1 MKRVYVVQQMF
12 AHRADDSNAFAERAA
27 RQLRALA
34 GVWPEPTANGLMVLA
49 TAEASLDAATTLLE
63 ALYPGAIVAGPRRVC
78 YRRNPSMQPIMEL
91 FVRAPAMYLPVLLS
105 DLEQRGARKRYSAIE
120 NQVWLVR
127 AEAPMASLLGYGET
141 LATLTDGSADH
152 WITFKRW
159 DPVGPGVDVNRAPE
173 VRAGHRRLE

>member
-12 AHRADDSNAFAERAA
+12 AHRADDSSAFAERAA

-49 TAEASLDAATTLLE
+49 TAEAPLDAAATVLE
-63 ALYPGAIVAGPRRVC
+63 TLYPGAIVAGPRRVC

-91 FVRAPAMYLPVLLS
+91 FVRAPAVHLPVLLS

-127 AEAPMASLLGYGET
+127 AEAPMAALLGYGET
-141 LATLTDGSADH
+141 LAALTDGSADH

-159 DPVGPGVDVNRAPE
+159 DPVEPGADRAPE
-173 VRAGHRRLE
+173 APARQRVLE